1 MGISAW
7 IWFVVA
13 AVALVAGLGLLFADR
28 AKEGSRNRE
37 RMRWAQLR
45 GWQFVEEDE
54 RLPRQW
60 SSGAIGYFGADAAVN
75 VVAGSTFTSDGRRPV
90 FIFDI
95 ESQGQIPAVV
105 VAVRCNKT
113 HRVPVE
119 MWLSSVPFQREDM
132 PEMLGPI
139 GQRYAF
145 ADDAEGARQV
155 ITQDLVDAADQLG
168 GDVGVAW
175 LENEWVLASVVPGA
189 GPSRLER
196 LLRDL
201 GEIADIVDPFDE
213 DYDTGRTWTPAGGT
227 PAPATSAAAAGT
239 PASASGSPAAGVPAT
254 DPRTQALDPRSQ
266 PPGSAPR
273 PSGPARSEG
282 DRRLHEGSSPQSGP
296 RPGDRRVHEGTP
308 PQSGPATHAEA
319 DRRPPADAGRRTQA
333 FDTSAAREFGS
344 APITQATSPS
354 DTHATAPVEAQSP
367 ADTRATE
374 RQPSPPEPRTPS
386 NGPSTHGSIPA
397 QSPEKNEEP

>member
-7 IWFVVA
+7 IWFVIA

-28 AKEGSRNRE
+28 AREGSRNRE
-37 RMRWAQLR
+37 RQRWAQLR

-60 SSGAIGYFGADAAVN
+60 SGGAIGYFGADAAVN

-95 ESQGQIPAVV
+95 ESQGQVPAVV

-119 MWLSSVPFQREDM
+119 MWLSSVPFQRENM

-145 ADDAEGARQV
+145 ADDSEGARQV

-213 DYDTGRTWTPAGGT
+213 DYDSNRTWTP
-227 PAPATSAAAAGT
+227 SAGT
-239 PASASGSPAAGVPAT
+239 PAAPAPASAPSPA
-254 DPRTQALDPRSQ
+254 D
-266 PPGSAPR
+266 
-273 PSGPARSEG
+273 
-282 DRRLHEGSSPQSGP
+282 
-296 RPGDRRVHEGTP
+296 
-308 PQSGPATHAEA
+308 
-319 DRRPPADAGRRTQA
+319 
-333 FDTSAAREFGS
+333 
-344 APITQATSPS
+344 TQATRPV
-354 DTHATAPVEAQSP
+354 DTRSVETTAPSP
-367 ADTRATE
+367 ADTRMTE
-374 RQPSPPEPRTPS
+374 RQPSPPAPRTPPP
-386 NGPSTHGSIPA
+386 GGGATPVPPA
-397 QSPEKNEEP
+397 RPAEPDRGEDS

>member
-1 MGISAW
+1 MISRFVDRFDRSFDGFRQTGARRHGAVGRGAGPVSDTLSDVGISAW
-7 IWFVVA
+7 IWFVIA

-37 RMRWAQLR
+37 RQRWAQLR

-60 SSGAIGYFGADAAVN
+60 SGGAIGYFGADAAVN

-119 MWLSSVPFQREDM
+119 MWLSSVPFQRENM

-213 DYDTGRTWTPAGGT
+213 DYDSNRSWTPSVGT
-227 PAPATSAAAAGT
+227 PAAPPPTDTRAT
-239 PASASGSPAAGVPAT
+239 
-254 DPRTQALDPRSQ
+254 R
-266 PPGSAPR
+266 
-273 PSGPARSEG
+273 
-282 DRRLHEGSSPQSGP
+282 
-296 RPGDRRVHEGTP
+296 
-308 PQSGPATHAEA
+308 
-319 DRRPPADAGRRTQA
+319 
-333 FDTSAAREFGS
+333 
-344 APITQATSPS
+344 
-354 DTHATAPVEAQSP
+354 PVEAAAPSPADTRATRPVETTAPSPADTHPTRPVETTAPSP

-374 RQPSPPEPRTPS
+374 RQPSPPAPRTP
-386 NGPSTHGSIPA
+386 PSAPGSPVTPGRPA
-397 QSPEKNEEP
+397 DQAGDDA

>member
-7 IWFVVA
+7 IWFVIA

-37 RMRWAQLR
+37 RQRWAQLR

-60 SSGAIGYFGADAAVN
+60 SGGAIGYFGADAAVN

-95 ESQGQIPAVV
+95 ESQGQVPAVV

-119 MWLSSVPFQREDM
+119 MWLSSVPFQRENM

-145 ADDAEGARQV
+145 ADDSEGARQV

-213 DYDTGRTWTPAGGT
+213 DYDSNRTWTP
-227 PAPATSAAAAGT
+227 SAGT
-239 PASASGSPAAGVPAT
+239 PAAPPAPPVPTTAPSPADTTAT
-254 DPRTQALDPRSQ
+254 RPVDTRAVET
-266 PPGSAPR
+266 SAP
-273 PSGPARSEG
+273 
-282 DRRLHEGSSPQSGP
+282 
-296 RPGDRRVHEGTP
+296 
-308 PQSGPATHAEA
+308 
-319 DRRPPADAGRRTQA
+319 
-333 FDTSAAREFGS
+333 
-344 APITQATSPS
+344 
-354 DTHATAPVEAQSP
+354 SP
-367 ADTRATE
+367 ADTRMTE
-374 RQPSPPEPRTPS
+374 RQPSPPAPRTPPGRGEVPPPRPVES
-386 NGPSTHGSIPA
+386 DR
-397 QSPEKNEEP
+397 PEDASS

>member
-1 MGISAW
+1 VGISAW
-7 IWFVVA
+7 IWFVIA
-13 AVALVAGLGLLFADR
+13 AVALVAGLGLLAADR

-45 GWQFVEEDE
+45 GWQFVEEDD
-54 RLPRQW
+54 RLPQQW
-60 SSGAIGYFGADAAVN
+60 SGGAIGYFGADAAVN

-95 ESQGQIPAVV
+95 ESEGQVPAVV

-119 MWLSSVPFQREDM
+119 MWLSSVPFQRENM

-155 ITQDLVDAADQLG
+155 ITQELVDAADQLG

-175 LENEWVLASVVPGA
+175 LENEWVLASVAPNS

-213 DYDTGRTWTPAGGT
+213 DYEPMGSGGYDPGAPAGAYDPTAGTADPGAPSGRHWTP
-227 PAPATSAAAAGT
+227 AAGT
-239 PASASGSPAAGVPAT
+239 PLPA
-254 DPRTQALDPRSQ
+254 DPRT
-266 PPGSAPR
+266 
-273 PSGPARSEG
+273 
-282 DRRLHEGSSPQSGP
+282 
-296 RPGDRRVHEGTP
+296 
-308 PQSGPATHAEA
+308 
-319 DRRPPADAGRRTQA
+319 
-333 FDTSAAREFGS
+333 
-344 APITQATSPS
+344 TQATDAPSPTG
-354 DTHATAPVEAQSP
+354 THAPSP
-367 ADTRATE
+367 ADTRATT
-374 RQPSPPEPRTPS
+374 RMDTRAAAPST
-386 NGPSTHGSIPA
+386 GPSTSGSVGPQSAPA
-397 QSPEKNEEP
+397 QPPVPRQQSDDEV

>member
-7 IWFVVA
+7 IWFVIA

-37 RMRWAQLR
+37 RQRWAQLR
-45 GWQFVEEDE
+45 GWQFVEEDD
-54 RLPRQW
+54 RLPQQW
-60 SSGAIGYFGADAAVN
+60 SGGAIGYFGADAAVN

-95 ESQGQIPAVV
+95 ESEGQIPAVV

-119 MWLSSVPFQREDM
+119 MWLSSVPFQRENM

-145 ADDAEGARQV
+145 ADDTEGARQV

-175 LENEWVLASVVPGA
+175 LEQEWVLASVVPGA

-213 DYDTGRTWTPAGGT
+213 DYDSNRTWTPAAGMPTVASAT
-227 PAPATSAAAAGT
+227 PDQRTQPLDPHAEAPA
-239 PASASGSPAAGVPAT
+239 
-254 DPRTQALDPRSQ
+254 PRTQ
-266 PPGSAPR
+266 
-273 PSGPARSEG
+273 
-282 DRRLHEGSSPQSGP
+282 
-296 RPGDRRVHEGTP
+296 V
-308 PQSGPATHAEA
+308 
-319 DRRPPADAGRRTQA
+319 
-333 FDTSAAREFGS
+333 FDTSGAGESHPRA
-344 APITQATSPS
+344 I
-354 DTHATAPVEAQSP
+354 THATSP
-367 ADTRATE
+367 ADTQVTTPVRAQTAADVRDAE
-374 RQPSPPEPRTPS
+374 PSAPPQPRSPFGGPGEPGPVPAPQPE
-386 NGPSTHGSIPA
+386 
-397 QSPEKNEEP
+397 QNEEP

>member
-1 MGISAW
+1 VGISAW
-7 IWFVVA
+7 IWFVIA
-13 AVALVAGLGLLFADR
+13 AVALVAGLGLLAADR

-45 GWQFVEEDE
+45 GWQFVEEDD
-54 RLPRQW
+54 RLPQQW
-60 SSGAIGYFGADAAVN
+60 SGGAIGYFGADAAVN

-95 ESQGQIPAVV
+95 ESEGQVPAVV

-119 MWLSSVPFQREDM
+119 MWLSSVPFQRENM

-155 ITQDLVDAADQLG
+155 ITQELVDAADQLG

-175 LENEWVLASVVPGA
+175 LENEWVLASVAPNS

-213 DYDTGRTWTPAGGT
+213 DYEPMGSGGYDPGAPAGGAYDPTAATADPGAPSGRHWT
-227 PAPATSAAAAGT
+227 PAAGT
-239 PASASGSPAAGVPAT
+239 PLPPDSRAAQAT
-254 DPRTQALDPRSQ
+254 D
-266 PPGSAPR
+266 AP
-273 PSGPARSEG
+273 
-282 DRRLHEGSSPQSGP
+282 SPTG
-296 RPGDRRVHEGTP
+296 
-308 PQSGPATHAEA
+308 THA
-319 DRRPPADAGRRTQA
+319 P
-333 FDTSAAREFGS
+333 
-344 APITQATSPS
+344 
-354 DTHATAPVEAQSP
+354 SP
-367 ADTRATE
+367 ADTRATT
-374 RQPSPPEPRTPS
+374 RMDTRAAAPS
-386 NGPSTHGSIPA
+386 NGPSTSGSVGPQPA
-397 QSPEKNEEP
+397 PAEPPAPRQQPDDEV

>member
-1 MGISAW
+1 MGIPTW
-7 IWFVVA
+7 IWFVIA
-13 AVALVAGLGLLFADR
+13 AVALVAGLGLLAADR

-60 SSGAIGYFGADAAVN
+60 SGGAIGYFGADAAVN

-95 ESQGQIPAVV
+95 ESEGQIPAVV
-105 VAVRCNKT
+105 VAVRCNKV
-113 HRVPVE
+113 HRIPIE
-119 MWLSSVPFQREDM
+119 MWLSSVPFQRADM

-175 LENEWVLASVVPGA
+175 LENEWVLASVVPNA

-213 DYDTGRTWTPAGGT
+213 EAYDSSGGRHWQPGDTGQQPAVPAQPQQQT
-227 PAPATSAAAAGT
+227 PAPV
-239 PASASGSPAAGVPAT
+239 PPAA
-254 DPRTQALDPRSQ
+254 
-266 PPGSAPR
+266 
-273 PSGPARSEG
+273 
-282 DRRLHEGSSPQSGP
+282 
-296 RPGDRRVHEGTP
+296 
-308 PQSGPATHAEA
+308 
-319 DRRPPADAGRRTQA
+319 
-333 FDTSAAREFGS
+333 
-344 APITQATSPS
+344 
-354 DTHATAPVEAQSP
+354 
-367 ADTRATE
+367 TRQFQT
-374 RQPSPPEPRTPS
+374 PEPR
-386 NGPSTHGSIPA
+386 
-397 QSPEKNEEP
+397 SPEDRPGS

>member
-1 MGISAW
+1 VGISAW
-7 IWFVVA
+7 IWFVIA
-13 AVALVAGLGLLFADR
+13 AVALVAGLGLLAADR

-45 GWQFVEEDE
+45 GWQFVEEDD
-54 RLPRQW
+54 RLPQQW
-60 SSGAIGYFGADAAVN
+60 SGGAIGYFGADAAVN

-95 ESQGQIPAVV
+95 ESEGQVPAVV

-119 MWLSSVPFQREDM
+119 MWLSSVPFQRENM

-155 ITQDLVDAADQLG
+155 ITQELVDAADQLG

-175 LENEWVLASVVPGA
+175 LENEWVLASVAPNS

-213 DYDTGRTWTPAGGT
+213 DYEPMGSGGYDPGAPAGAYDPTAGTADPGAPSGRHWTP
-227 PAPATSAAAAGT
+227 AAGT
-239 PASASGSPAAGVPAT
+239 PLPA
-254 DPRTQALDPRSQ
+254 DPRT
-266 PPGSAPR
+266 
-273 PSGPARSEG
+273 
-282 DRRLHEGSSPQSGP
+282 
-296 RPGDRRVHEGTP
+296 
-308 PQSGPATHAEA
+308 
-319 DRRPPADAGRRTQA
+319 
-333 FDTSAAREFGS
+333 
-344 APITQATSPS
+344 TQATDAPSPTG
-354 DTHATAPVEAQSP
+354 THAPSP
-367 ADTRATE
+367 ADTRATT
-374 RQPSPPEPRTPS
+374 RMDTRAAAPST
-386 NGPSTHGSIPA
+386 GPSTSGSVGPQPAPA
-397 QSPEKNEEP
+397 QPPVPRQQSDDEV